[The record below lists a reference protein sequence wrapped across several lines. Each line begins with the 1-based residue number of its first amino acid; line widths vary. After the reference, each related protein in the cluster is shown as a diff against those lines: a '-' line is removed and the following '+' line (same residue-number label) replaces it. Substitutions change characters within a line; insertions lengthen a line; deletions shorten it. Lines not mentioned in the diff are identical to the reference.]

1 MAKLN
6 EEIQKVID
14 NASEVLYR
22 EEIYINS
29 RHEYDYH
36 KLEAT
41 RNVTVHTLYFSD
53 DEEWAENM
61 RKQVAMQLVD
71 NGDGIEIIGACTKK
85 NLDYL
90 EAEQL
95 HILLRLASTH
105 CVYQIAEPTPK
116 KEF

>member
-14 NASEVLYR
+14 NASDVLYR
-22 EEIYINS
+22 EEIYING

-36 KLEAT
+36 KLEAAKS
-41 RNVTVHTLYFSD
+41 VTVHTLYFSD
-53 DEEWAENM
+53 DEEWGDSTK
-61 RKQVAMQLVD
+61 KQVAMQLVD
-71 NGDGIEIIGACTKK
+71 NGDGIEIIGACNKK
-85 NLDYL
+85 TLNYL

-95 HILLRLASTH
+95 HILLRLSSTH

>member
-14 NASEVLYR
+14 NASDVLYR

-53 DEEWAENM
+53 DEEWADNM
-61 RKQVAMQLVD
+61 KKQVAMQLVD

-95 HILLRLASTH
+95 HILLRLASTS

-116 KEF
+116 KDF

>member
-1 MAKLN
+1 MTKLN

-14 NASEVLYR
+14 NVSDTLYR
-22 EEIYINS
+22 EEIYINGK
-29 RHEYDYH
+29 HEYDYH

-41 RNVTVHTLYFSD
+41 PDVIVHTLYYSE
-53 DEEWAENM
+53 DEEWANHVK
-61 RKQVAMQLVD
+61 KQVAMQLVD

-85 NLDYL
+85 NLNYL

-95 HILLRLASTH
+95 HILLRLSSTH
-105 CVYQIAEPTPK
+105 SVYQIAEPSPK

>member
-14 NASEVLYR
+14 NASDVLYR

-41 RNVTVHTLYFSD
+41 PSVTVHTLYYSD
-53 DEEWAENM
+53 DEEWGESVK
-61 RKQVAMQLVD
+61 KQVAMQLVD
-71 NGDGIEIIGACTKK
+71 NGNGIEIIGACTKK
-85 NLDYL
+85 TLNYL

-95 HILLRLASTH
+95 HILLRLSSTH
-105 CVYQIAEPTPK
+105 SVYQIAEPTPK
-116 KEF
+116 KDF

>member
-41 RNVTVHTLYFSD
+41 KNVTVHTLYFSE

-85 NLDYL
+85 TFNYS

-95 HILLRLASTH
+95 HILLRLSSTH
-105 CVYQIAEPTPK
+105 VVYQIAEPTPK

>member
-14 NASEVLYR
+14 NQSETLYR
-22 EEIYINS
+22 EEIYINGK
-29 RHEYDYH
+29 HEYDYH
-36 KLEAT
+36 KLQAT
-41 RNVTVHTLYFSD
+41 DDVEVHTLYFSD
-53 DEEWAENM
+53 DEEWADNIK
-61 RKQVAMQLVD
+61 KQVAMQLVD

-85 NLDYL
+85 NLNYL

-105 CVYQIAEPTPK
+105 CVYQIAEPSPK

>member
-14 NASEVLYR
+14 NASNVLYR
-22 EEIYINS
+22 EEIYINNK
-29 RHEYDYH
+29 HEYDYH
-36 KLEAT
+36 KLQAT
-41 RNVTVHTLYFSD
+41 ENVTVHTLYFSN
-53 DEEWAENM
+53 DEEWANDL

-85 NLDYL
+85 ILNYL

-95 HILLRLASTH
+95 HILLRLSSMYS
-105 CVYQIAEPTPK
+105 VYQIAPATIK
-116 KEF
+116 KDF